1 MKKIKKNYFELGIP
15 IDDVVLSIFEKAV
28 QLEGRQSKLARA
40 LGIPE
45 ATLSIWMKKT
55 QKETASISW
64 DLWRNVRTYLVR
76 AELIDAEDP
85 RWMLPSQM
93 RERLMAIRG
102 DSDVTARQSA
112 VNTGTVNGSM
122 TVNNNQGRAD
132 AAELKSSIRMALIK
146 AEGMCADCKLKAI
159 AVIESV

>member
-1 MKKIKKNYFELGIP
+1 MKKNYFELGIP
-15 IDDVVLSIFEKAV
+15 IDDIVLSLFEKAV
-28 QLEGRQSKLARA
+28 QLEGRQSRLARA

-64 DLWRNVRTYLVR
+64 DLWRNVRSYLIK

-93 RERLMAIRG
+93 RERLMAIR
-102 DSDVTARQSA
+102 DSSDVTARQSA
-112 VNTGTVNGSM
+112 VNNGTNNGSM
-122 TVNNNQGRAD
+122 TVNNQTTAGL
-132 AAELKSSIRMALIK
+132 EPLKSALRSAILK
-146 AEGMCADCKLKAI
+146 SDMCSDCKVKILTLL
-159 AVIESV
+159 ESC

>member
-28 QLEGRQSKLARA
+28 QLEGRQSRLARA

-64 DLWRNVRTYLVR
+64 DLWRNVRSYLVK

-102 DSDVTARQSA
+102 DRDVTARQSA
-112 VNTGTVNGSM
+112 VNTGTLNGSM
-122 TVNNNQGRAD
+122 TVNNQGRAD
-132 AAELKSSIRMALIK
+132 AVELKSSIRMALIK
-146 AEGMCADCKLKAI
+146 TDGMCAECKLKAI

>member
-1 MKKIKKNYFELGIP
+1 MIFTDEMGILITPEIINFLKVALQREGKK
-15 IDDVVLSIFEKAV
+15 SC
-28 QLEGRQSKLARA
+28 LARSIGVTESNIGHW
-40 LGIPE
+40 LGDTQQKGTYI
-45 ATLSIWMKKT
+45 LWDQWKK
-55 QKETASISW
+55 
-64 DLWRNVRTYLVR
+64 VRAYLIK

-112 VNTGTVNGSM
+112 VNTGTLNGSM
-122 TVNNNQGRAD
+122 TVNNQGRAD

-146 AEGMCADCKLKAI
+146 TDGMCADCKLKAI